1 MHLLIENYGVK
12 MEVEDDKFKLSSGE
26 EVRYASP
33 VKLSSINFM
42 KPCTVTTPALLLA
55 VAHQVPVLFYGKN
68 GKVQAWVGSH
78 QFGSIADIRINQAF
92 FSRSHGAVNWAAELI
107 GLKIDGQVANLQW
120 LAHRIVAQRPQLQ
133 KALDAIKKI
142 RQNSTQLSIEDIR
155 NLEAQ
160 ASRCYWEA
168 LAFALEKYIIIPGR
182 VKKGAADPFNI
193 CLNYLYGILYG
204 QIEASLL
211 MAGLDPYMGIVHI
224 NRHTKPALAF
234 DHIEPFRPWADKVAI
249 QLCMHHF
256 ADSGNFEKSETEG
269 NILSTAGKKILIN
282 TWFQLMEQ
290 RSYLQG
296 KRVKNKD
303 HLHQLSS
310 RLVAILKK
318 FELP

>member
-55 VAHQVPVLFYGKN
+55 VTHQVPVLFYGNN

-92 FSRSHGAVNWAAELI
+92 FSRSPGAVSWATELI
-107 GLKIDGQVANLQW
+107 SLKIDGQVANLQW
-120 LAHRIVAQRPQLQ
+120 LAHRIVAKRLQLQ
-133 KALDAIKKI
+133 KALDTIKKI
-142 RQNSTQLSIEDIR
+142 RQNSSLCSIEDIR
-155 NLEAQ
+155 SLEAQ
-160 ASRCYWEA
+160 ASRYYWEA
-168 LAFALEKYIIIPGR
+168 LAFALEKYITIPGR

-234 DHIEPFRPWADKVAI
+234 DHIEPFRPWADKVAL
-249 QLCMHHF
+249 QLCMQHF
-256 ADSGNFEKSETEG
+256 ADNGNFEKSAIDG
-269 NILSTAGKKILIN
+269 YILSTSGKKTLIN